1 MNNNMRPTP
10 EQIAE
15 ARDRFD
21 YLSFDKESVRELEQK
36 LDSILGKDATKHIRV
51 LLAAIEPQ
59 DDIPIERRNHFRMTP
74 HRRPNGPVFCVDQR
88 GNGEF
93 DVYFEHQ
100 DKFVWSSFQLYQFAQ
115 WARQAW
121 NKT

>member
-1 MNNNMRPTP
+1 MRPTP

-51 LLAAIEPQ
+51 LLAATEPITDEEATLMANVAIENR
-59 DDIPIERRNHFRMTP
+59 DDLVGLDGLDRHDYYQIGYIEGLQHDWQVKP
-74 HRRPNGPVFCVDQR
+74 
-88 GNGEF
+88 
-93 DVYFEHQ
+93 
-100 DKFVWSSFQLYQFAQ
+100 
-115 WARQAW
+115 
-121 NKT
+121 

>member
-1 MNNNMRPTP
+1 MSTRPTL
-10 EQIAE
+10 ELLND
-15 ARDRFD
+15 ARSVLADVVTMEGKARID
-21 YLSFDKESVRELEQK
+21 ESEL
-36 LDSILGKDATKHIRV
+36 AAIRI
-51 LLAAIEPQ
+51 LLAATEPQ
-59 DDIPIERRNHFRMTP
+59 DDIPIERRDHFRMTP